1 MNIKSKI
8 SLLLDCK
15 PIINKED
22 NTIFFYPHD
31 KKDKKIINESNF
43 ENVWTWLIPEGQD
56 VIGTGRWCVDR
67 NAYVITEKSWATLF
81 KPTDLFKPT
90 GKPKIK
96 SLFFKFLPRD
106 FKTIEN
112 YVKEEKN
119 A

>member
-22 NTIFFYPHD
+22 NTIFFYPQV
-31 KKDKKIINESNF
+31 KKDNKIISESNY

-67 NAYVITEKSWATLF
+67 NAYVITEKPWTTLF
-81 KPTDLFKPT
+81 KQIGTFSANGEKEIGDIISFK
-90 GKPKIK
+90 
-96 SLFFKFLPRD
+96 LLPRD

-112 YVKEEKN
+112 YEKGVN
-119 A
+119 

>member
-22 NTIFFYPHD
+22 NTIFFYPQV
-31 KKDKKIINESNF
+31 KKDNKIISESNF

-67 NAYVITEKSWATLF
+67 NAYVITEKPWTTLF
-81 KPTDLFKPT
+81 LISEIDNSLSFK
-90 GKPKIK
+90 
-96 SLFFKFLPRD
+96 LLPRD

-112 YVKEEKN
+112 YEKRVN
-119 A
+119 